1 MTTEPT
7 NYMKSS
13 ISSLCAGFSI
23 KMIDEQSS
31 SNDNQSSYD
40 KQSEAPIHMLPP
52 PSETRKNLPCGP
64 DNNFRAE
71 EKTHEH
77 ILMLYL

>member
-13 ISSLCAGFSI
+13 ISLLCAGYSR
-23 KMIDEQSS
+23 KTIDERSS
-31 SNDNQSSYD
+31 SHDNQSSYD

-52 PSETRKNLPCGP
+52 LSETRKNLACDP
-64 DNNFRAE
+64 DNKLHGRGRD
-71 EKTHEH
+71 T
-77 ILMLYL
+77 